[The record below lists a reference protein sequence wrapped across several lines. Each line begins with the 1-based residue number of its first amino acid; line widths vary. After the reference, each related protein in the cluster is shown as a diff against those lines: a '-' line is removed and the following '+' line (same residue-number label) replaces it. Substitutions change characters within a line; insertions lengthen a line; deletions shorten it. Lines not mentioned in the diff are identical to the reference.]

1 MRTLVA
7 DIMTRNV
14 ITLTS
19 GSDLAL
25 ADDVM
30 KLERVRHLPVVERGK
45 LIGLVSH
52 RDIIKAHA
60 RLLVKAFTL
69 AQGRDKQVV
78 TVAVN
83 EVMQTEL
90 ETVTPDTSAADAARR
105 ILESRFGCLP
115 VVEDGDLIGIVTEV
129 DCLKWALSRL
139 GPED

>member
-1 MRTLVA
+1 MTTVVA
-7 DIMTRNV
+7 DIMTREV
-14 ITLTS
+14 VTLTA

-30 KLERVRHLPVVERGK
+30 KLERVRHLPVVEHGK

-69 AQGRDKQVV
+69 AQGDKQVA
-78 TVAVN
+78 TVGVH
-83 EVMQTEL
+83 EGMQTDL
-90 ETVTPDTSAADAARR
+90 KTVTPDTRAVDASRL

-115 VVEDGDLIGIVTEV
+115 VVEDGNLIGIVTEV